1 MRLGDLSSDMQ
12 VFSDTGFEEFDKT
25 GSVQEQLLC
34 IFIVFGIRRRTVK
47 SVRMR
52 WSVIAKAKTRT
63 DIVAK
68 ALRSDSVPTGD

>member
-1 MRLGDLSSDMQ
+1 MRLGDLSGDMQ

-52 WSVIAKAKTRT
+52 WSAIPKTRIET

-68 ALRSDSVPTGD
+68 SL